1 MAYSWWWYQVP
12 LIGTALRAEDDKNY
26 WEAYYRNTGFRPK
39 YPGRS
44 YGSYGSQL
52 ANQMINPIKNSL
64 KR

>member
-1 MAYSWWWYQVP
+1 MAESWWWYQVP
-12 LIGTALRAEDDKNY
+12 LIGTVLRAEDDKHY
-26 WEAYYRNTGFRPK
+26 WDAYYRNTGFRPK

-44 YGSYGSQL
+44 YGSYGTQL